1 MPCCLR
7 ATIKDIV
14 DRENNGEKV
23 LRTEHITDTQTKITL
38 DNGDEIYLVGTAHVS
53 LNSVEEVEQV
63 IDTVQPDHVCLE
75 LDRGRFDSKTKAK
88 DYSAMDLKKV
98 FKEGKAFLV
107 LANTAL
113 ASFQKKMGVQTGS
126 APGEE
131 ILSAGRIAQERGI
144 PFSLCDRDISVTF
157 KRAWRK
163 SSFINRMKLLAT
175 LLSAVFDREE
185 FKPEDLE
192 ELKKSDTLQ
201 EMMNSMAKELPS
213 VKEVLIDERD
223 RYLASSI
230 LSAPGH
236 KKVAVVGAGHAP
248 GIVKTIEKLEKK
260 ELSADIEDLNTVPP
274 ASKWGKVL
282 TYMVP
287 AIILGIVVF
296 SCINYGFS
304 QGLRAFLIWVG
315 ANAACTTFFA
325 ILSNAHPLN
334 WLVCAVMA
342 PISVMS
348 PILGIGIV
356 SAIVESDLRKPTVKD
371 FENMT
376 DDIAHFRMWYK
387 NRILHAFMLLFTT
400 TFGSMLGTVALFPIL
415 LKVLS

>member
-1 MPCCLR
+1 M
-7 ATIKDIV
+7 K
-14 DRENNGEKV
+14 
-23 LRTEHITDTQTKITL
+23 TEHISDTQTKITL
-38 DNGDEIYLVGTAHVS
+38 NNGDEIYLVGTAHVS
-53 LNSVEEVEQV
+53 QNSVQEVEQV
-63 IDTVQPDHVCLE
+63 IDAVQPDRVCLE
-75 LDRGRFDSKTKAK
+75 LDQGRFDSKTKAR
-88 DYSAMDLKKV
+88 DYSAMDLRKV

-113 ASFQKKMGVQTGS
+113 ASFQKKMGIQTGS

-131 ILSAGRIAQERGI
+131 ILSAGRLAEQKGI

-163 SSFINRMKLLAT
+163 SSFLNRMKLLAT
-175 LLSAVFDREE
+175 LLSAVFDKEE
-185 FKPEDLE
+185 FKPEELE
-192 ELKKSDTLQ
+192 QLKKSDTLQ

-230 LSAPGH
+230 ISAPGH
-236 KKVAVVGAGHAP
+236 RKVAVVGAGHAP
-248 GIVKTIEKLEKK
+248 GIVKTIEMLEKK
-260 ELSADIEDLNTVPP
+260 ELSEDVEDLKVVPP
-274 ASKWGKVL
+274 ASKWGKVM
-282 TYMVP
+282 TYVVP
-287 AIILGIVVF
+287 ALILGIVVY
-296 SCINYGFS
+296 SCLTYGFS
-304 QGLRAFLIWVG
+304 QGVRYFFTWVV

-356 SAIVESDLRKPTVKD
+356 SAIVESDLRKPTVRD

-376 DDIAHFRMWYK
+376 DDIAHFKMWYK

-400 TFGSMLGTVALFPIL
+400 TFGSMLGTVALFPVL
-415 LKVLS
+415 LRVLN